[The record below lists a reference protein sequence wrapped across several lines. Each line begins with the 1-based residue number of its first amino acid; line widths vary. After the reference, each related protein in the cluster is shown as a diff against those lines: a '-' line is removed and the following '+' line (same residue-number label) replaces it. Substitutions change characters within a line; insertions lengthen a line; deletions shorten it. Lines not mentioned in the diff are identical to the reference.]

1 MEPIPAP
8 EPGLAVLQHA
18 ADHAVVRRSLRATG
32 TVATVFGVLGLLF
45 AVAPPADAP
54 LIAVASV
61 LTIVGLWNL
70 TNPSPIGIALAGG
83 CLVLVGGYNV
93 VGAIV
98 DAGPAWSSTAF
109 WVAVG
114 IAQIAWGLR
123 SFGRFRRFARSF
135 DALPDRDELKRAERI
150 VSELRRAR
158 ARYHPDMIELETG
171 GFPPRIVRVRLMD
184 GAAVCLID
192 GERDVR
198 VVRPQQFDLH
208 VIGRSRFSSDQRVQ
222 AFIGGQALRGR
233 VSAEGLERHA
243 AWRRAA
249 ADAAPAV
256 RLAA

>member
-8 EPGLAVLQHA
+8 EPKLAVLQHA

-32 TVATVFGVLGLLF
+32 TAATVFGVLGLLF
-45 AVAPPADAP
+45 AVAPPADVP
-54 LIAVASV
+54 LIAVASA
-61 LTIVGLWNL
+61 LTVVGLWNL

-98 DAGPAWSSTAF
+98 DTGTSTAF
-109 WVAVG
+109 WVVLG

-135 DALPDRDELKRAERI
+135 DVQPERDELKRAERI

-171 GFPPRIVRVRLMD
+171 GFPPHIVRVRLMD
-184 GAAVCLID
+184 EAAVCLID

-208 VIGRSRFSSDQRVQ
+208 VIRRSRFSSELRVQ
-222 AFIGGQALRGR
+222 AFIGGRALKGR

-249 ADAAPAV
+249 AEAAPAV

>member
-8 EPGLAVLQHA
+8 EPGLAVLQRA

-32 TVATVFGVLGLLF
+32 TAATVFGLLGLLF
-45 AVAPPADAP
+45 GVAPPADPP
-54 LIAVASV
+54 LITIASA

-83 CLVLVGGYNV
+83 CLVLVGGFNI
-93 VGAIV
+93 VGTLGG
-98 DAGPAWSSTAF
+98 DPNMTATGF

-135 DALPDRDELKRAERI
+135 DALPDHDELKRAERI
-150 VSELRRAR
+150 VSELRRAH
-158 ARYHPDMIELETG
+158 ARYHPDMIELQTG
-171 GFPPRIVRVRLMD
+171 GFPPRVVRVRMMD

-233 VSAEGLERHA
+233 VSQEAIDRHA
-243 AWRRAA
+243 AWRSAEA
-249 ADAAPAV
+249 TPETPV